1 VSKSGGDELGW
12 IFIDRGVDSFVV
24 LEDLAASVIGGQVK
38 GCGVILALLADVIAI
53 SQERGKKNKLVES
66 MTISTIS

>member
-1 VSKSGGDELGW
+1 M
-12 IFIDRGVDSFVV
+12 V
-24 LEDLAASVIGGQVK
+24 LEEVVAGVIGGQVK